1 MNDDDEGLYGEI
13 DWDEAVLLLD
23 KLEQAQQAAGPQ
35 QPAAADIEDLM
46 ATEIR
51 RTLYDRFR

>member
-23 KLEQAQQAAGPQ
+23 KLEQAQQPAPQ
-35 QPAAADIEDLM
+35 QPSTADIEDLM

>member
-23 KLEQAQQAAGPQ
+23 KLEQAQQAAPQ
-35 QPAAADIEDLM
+35 QPATADIEDLM
-46 ATEIR
+46 ATTEIR